1 MGSKMSSK
9 QWIAILAAAVLSVTL
24 GVLFAPKN
32 ISLGEVQAL
41 VNVEKSIIDQ
51 QVVSTLETPKTIYK
65 LYYKNS
71 LVGHIVDKDYIDNR
85 LEEVYKNEYSESFP
99 ETILGFHEDLYIG
112 EAMSYSNFE
121 NIDEE
126 IFDYVYDNDLVA
138 INVAKIEFTNG
149 DVIYVKN
156 IEDFNN
162 ARELFI
168 KSYIPNKTYDLL
180 KDKKTVPSL
189 KRYGEQAIDFKVLE
203 SVKTSTGYASIGNIL
218 LDEVS
223 VLNHLTFGPEPKY
236 ESYTVK
242 EFDMID
248 GIAYLHSISVNQLMV
263 MNQDVIKESNQVL
276 IPGTKLNVT
285 EFNSPFTVRVT
296 KERYVEEVIKAP
308 EPIYQK
314 DPTLREGL
322 TKVKVKEQNG
332 LRDVRYED
340 VYENDLPYSSIEKS
354 ATVTKTPVQ
363 GVILVGTYV
372 EPSVGSGNWVW
383 PMRNAR
389 LTCGWGCYPGHRAVD
404 IQSRTNRGYGPI
416 VAIDRGKVQKKGYTS
431 VKGYFIEINH
441 GNGFVSEYFH
451 LNSHGYPA
459 VGSTVKRGE
468 QIGYVGMTGRTTGPH
483 VHLVMRY
490 KGSHVNPC
498 RYIGC

>member
-1 MGSKMSSK
+1 MNSKMNIK
-9 QWIAILAAAVLSVTL
+9 QGIALLVAAGLSVFMGYFLT
-24 GVLFAPKN
+24 PKPIN
-32 ISLGEVQAL
+32 IGEVQAL
-41 VNVEKSIIDQ
+41 TSVENAIIEQ
-51 QVVSTLETPKTIYK
+51 EVVSTLEVPKTLYK
-65 LYYKNS
+65 LYYKNN
-71 LVGHIVDKDYIDNR
+71 LVGHIIDREYIEGKLQD
-85 LEEVYKNEYSESFP
+85 VYNTEYSESFP
-99 ETILGFHEDLYIG
+99 DTILGFHEDLFIS
-112 EAMSYSNFE
+112 EAMSYSNYE
-121 NIDEE
+121 NKDSE
-126 IFDYVYDNDLVA
+126 IFDYIYSNDLVA
-138 INVAKIEFTNG
+138 INVPKIEFTNG

-156 IEDFNN
+156 IADFHS

-168 KSYIPNKTYDLL
+168 KSYIPDKTYDLL

-189 KRYGEQAIDFKVLE
+189 KRYGEQAVDFKVLE
-203 SVKTSTGYASIGNIL
+203 SVKTTTGYASIGNIL

-236 ESYTVK
+236 QSYTVK
-242 EFDMID
+242 EFDMIE

-276 IPGTKLNVT
+276 APGTKLNVT

-296 KERYVEEVIKAP
+296 NERYVEEVIKAP
-308 EPIYQK
+308 EPVYQK

-322 TKVKVKEQNG
+322 TKVKVQEQNG

-340 VYENDLPYSSIEKS
+340 VYENDHPYSSVEKS
-354 ATVTKTPVQ
+354 STVTKSPVQ

-372 EPSVGSGNWVW
+372 EPSIGSGNWIW

-389 LTCGWGCYPGHRAVD
+389 VSCGWGCYAGHRAVD

-416 VAIDRGKVQKKGYTS
+416 YAIDRGKVQKKGYTS
-431 VKGYFIEINH
+431 AKGYFIEINH

-459 VGSTVKRGE
+459 VGATVKRGE

-483 VHLVMRY
+483 VHLLMRY
-490 KGSHVNPC
+490 KGSPVNPC